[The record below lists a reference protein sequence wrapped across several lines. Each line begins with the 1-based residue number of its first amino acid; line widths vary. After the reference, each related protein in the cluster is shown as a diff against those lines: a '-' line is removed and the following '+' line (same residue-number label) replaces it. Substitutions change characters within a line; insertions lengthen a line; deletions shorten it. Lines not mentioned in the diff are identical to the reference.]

1 MMDKVDVYI
10 RALDKLPKD
19 NGRNLTWGYA
29 LAAREDQNYVRVTM
43 QDRWAMPTKYYQR
56 YIPFDHIYAIEDP
69 ESAAKSLID
78 RMYLEAEEYMSPSEA
93 LDHLNSLLE
102 DVENG
107 FVNLY
112 RNYGEVADSLRVAIE
127 CLKEKC
133 HE

>member
-1 MMDKVDVYI
+1 MMDKVDEYV

-19 NGRNLTWGYA
+19 NGCNLTWDYA
-29 LAAREDQNYVRVTM
+29 LSVREGQDCVIVTM
-43 QDRWAMPTKYYQR
+43 QDRWANPNKYYQR
-56 YIPFDHIYAIEDP
+56 FVLFDHIHAIEDP
-69 ESAAKSLID
+69 ESAAKNLID
-78 RMYLEAEEYMSPSEA
+78 RMYLEAKEYMSPSEA
-93 LDHLNSLLE
+93 LDYLNSLLE

-112 RNYGEVADSLRVAIE
+112 RNYGEVADSLKVAIE

>member
-1 MMDKVDVYI
+1 MDKVDAYI
-10 RALDKLPKD
+10 RALDKIPKD

-29 LAAREDQNYVRVTM
+29 LVSNEGQDCVLVTM
-43 QDRWAMPTKYYQR
+43 QDRWTRPTKYYQR
-56 YIPFDHIYAIEDP
+56 FIPFDYIYATEDQEDAANNLIE
-69 ESAAKSLID
+69 L
-78 RMYLEAEEYMSPSEA
+78 MYTEAEEHMSPSEA
-93 LDHLNSLLE
+93 LGHLNSLLE

-112 RNYGEVADSLRVAIE
+112 RNYEEVAESLKVAIE